1 MQSEVTQAEFAAI
14 RGVQPPMVTRWKQRG
29 LLVMNADGTRVRVA
43 ESMASLDASLHP
55 GRGGDR
61 TGRQRSA
68 GGTTPASAAPGS
80 VSGGAPGD
88 FDAKGYYSVEAARE
102 KRASAQLKEL
112 ELARAAGEVVLAAE
126 VRDATMRRVQ
136 AAKATMLAL
145 PRRMSPSLALESD
158 PGTIERLLRAAM
170 REVFAALAGGT
181 DAADAA
187 EDTKEAD
194 A

>member
-68 GGTTPASAAPGS
+68 GGTPASAAPSS

-126 VRDATMRRVQ
+126 ARDATMRRVQ

-158 PGTIERLLRAAM
+158 PDTIERLLRAAM

-187 EDTKEAD
+187 EDAKEAR